1 MKDTDMFY
9 MKVYKKGDPN
19 SIADLLEDVYLDN
32 LFDKKIEIEEQGHLE
47 AEIIDEDEYRSLKIL
62 VEEAR
67 DSSVNY
73 NYVMGGGVDEDA
85 DVFINKVTLLNFFA
99 KLGMKP
105 SIADL
110 DELLEWLSKK

>member
-19 SIADLLEDVYLDN
+19 SIADLVEHKDLDVLLDHKN
-32 LFDKKIEIEEQGHLE
+32 QIEEGKELE
-47 AEIIDEDEYRSLKIL
+47 GEIISEDEYNNLKIL
-62 VEEAR
+62 VEEAKEPN
-67 DSSVNY
+67 VNY
-73 NYVMGGGVDEDA
+73 NYVMGGGDVEDTDE
-85 DVFINKVTLLNFFA
+85 FFNKVTILNFFA
-99 KLGMKP
+99 KIGMKP